1 MKQGYVYIVT
11 NNNKNVFYIG
21 VTSDLVGRIWEH
33 KQGFGSQFTAK
44 YKCHILVYYDWF
56 EDITHAINYE
66 KQLKNWKRN
75 WKIELIKKMNPLMHD
90 LYYTL

>member
-1 MKQGYVYIVT
+1 MRQGYVYIVT
-11 NNNKNVFYIG
+11 NNNKDVFYIG

-56 EDITHAINYE
+56 EDITLAINRE
-66 KQLKNWKRN
+66 KQLKNWRRE
-75 WKIELIKKMNPLMHD
+75 WKINLIKNMNPLMND

>member
-11 NNNKNVFYIG
+11 NNNKDVFYIG
-21 VTSDLVGRIWEH
+21 ATSDLVGRIWEH

-56 EDITHAINYE
+56 EDITHAINRE
-66 KQLKNWKRN
+66 KQLKNWRRE
-75 WKIELIKKMNPLMHD
+75 WKINLIKNMNPLMHD
-90 LYYTL
+90 LYYAL